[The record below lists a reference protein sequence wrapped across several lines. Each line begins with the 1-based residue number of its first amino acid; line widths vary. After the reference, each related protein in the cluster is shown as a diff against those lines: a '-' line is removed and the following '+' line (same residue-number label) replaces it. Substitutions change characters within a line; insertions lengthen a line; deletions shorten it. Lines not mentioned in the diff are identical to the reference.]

1 MAELDTSSSGG
12 KNKKGG
18 KRSKKQST
26 RVDLTAMVDLGFLL
40 ITFFMLA
47 TTFAKPKTM
56 EVNMPDKDD
65 TEKEKPPPLK
75 LSKSLSILLG
85 ERGKVYTYVA
95 PEGTSAANL
104 QVDSSDFSSEGL
116 RQTILRRQKEVE
128 QLWGDKKELVV
139 LIKSM
144 PKAPYKSLVDVL
156 DEMNITGTER
166 YAILA
171 IDNTDRGI
179 MRGVGAAEK

>member
-65 TEKEKPPPLK
+65 DSKEKQTPIK
-75 LSKSLSILLG
+75 LSKTLSILLG

-95 PEGTSAANL
+95 PEGTSATNL
-104 QVDSSDFSSEGL
+104 QVDSSDFSSQGL
-116 RQTILRRQKEVE
+116 RQTILRRQQEVAAQWGSKEE
-128 QLWGDKKELVV
+128 FVV

-156 DEMNITGTER
+156 DEMNITDTKR
-166 YAILA
+166 YAILK
-171 IDNTDRGI
+171 IDDTDRGI
-179 MRGVGAAEK
+179 MKGVGAAEK

>member
-12 KNKKGG
+12 KSKGG

-65 TEKEKPPPLK
+65 TMKKDDQPPLK
-75 LSKSLSILLG
+75 LSKSMSVLLG

-104 QVDSSDFSSEGL
+104 AVDSSDFSADGF
-116 RQTILRRQKEVE
+116 RQLVLKRQKEVAA
-128 QLWGDKKELVV
+128 QWGNKDELVV

-156 DEMNITGTER
+156 DEMNITDTKR
-166 YAILA
+166 YAIVD

-179 MRGVGAAEK
+179 MKSVGAAEK